1 MSKKKKSIINMVIIT
16 IAVITVGLF
25 IALIFSFNGGSDKN
39 VKKSDLRKEDREQG
53 IINANKKAINSAKE
67 QKEGTIKPISAEDHI
82 LGPLDAPVQFIVY
95 SDFECP
101 FCADFSDTVRQVIK
115 KFGDKVVVAF
125 RQFPLTATDPNSME
139 AAVASECAAEQGKFW
154 EMHDKLYA
162 DNTEKTFN
170 ANQFKKDAADIG
182 LEGERFNKCLDE
194 EKYKDKIE
202 AQISEGKNVGI
213 LGAPQSYVNGQP
225 LPGAYPFENFTDS
238 QKHKRIGMKNIILK
252 HLEEGNK

>member
-1 MSKKKKSIINMVIIT
+1 MVIII
-16 IAVITVGLF
+16 IAIIAVGLF
-25 IALIFSFNGGSDKN
+25 IALIFSFRGGSDKN
-39 VKKSDLRKEDREQG
+39 VKKSDLGKETKEQG
-53 IINANKKAINSAKE
+53 IINANKEAINGAKE
-67 QKEGTIKPISAEDHI
+67 QEEGIIKPISAEDHI
-82 LGPLDAPVQFIVY
+82 LGRLDAPVQFIVY

-101 FCADFSDTVRQVIK
+101 FCADFSDTVKQVVK

-125 RQFPLTATDPNSME
+125 RNFPLTGINPYSME
-139 AAVASECAAEQGKFW
+139 AAIASECAAEQGKFW

-162 DNTEKTFN
+162 DNAEKTFN
-170 ANQFKKDAADIG
+170 ADQFKKDAVDIG

-202 AQISEGKNVGI
+202 AQMSEGENAGI

-238 QKHKRIGMKNIILK
+238 QGYKRTGMKNIILK
-252 HLEEGNK
+252 HLEKSNK